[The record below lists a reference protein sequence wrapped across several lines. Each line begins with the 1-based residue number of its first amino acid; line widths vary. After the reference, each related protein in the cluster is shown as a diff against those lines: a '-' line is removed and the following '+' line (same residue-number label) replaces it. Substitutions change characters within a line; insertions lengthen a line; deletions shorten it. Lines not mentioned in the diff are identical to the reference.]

1 MGWSFDAG
9 DGTVVRKR
17 FGGRAELITV
27 AWTSDASGV
36 VTVTGLELGGALT
49 SLMTDPD
56 GDVAPSANYDITLT
70 DEGAQ
75 DVLQGVGANRHTQV
89 VGFSEQRSSEQIEKR
104 GQLAAVKASFSL
116 EAVSVATCQHGVPP
130 AWYMIARRGL
140 GRRGQV
146 LNWIGAKRYEALRR
160 KRR

>member
-1 MGWSFDAG
+1 MRILETILGDA
-9 DGTVVRKR
+9 RNK
-17 FGGRAELITV
+17 
-27 AWTSDASGV
+27 
-36 VTVTGLELGGALT
+36 
-49 SLMTDPD
+49 
-56 GDVAPSANYDITLT
+56 Y
-70 DEGAQ
+70 
-75 DVLQGVGANRHTQV
+75 VGANRHTQV

-104 GQLAAVKASFSL
+104 GQLATIKASFSL

-160 KRR
+160 KGRWEKAGQSSEAQAVLYRVLLHRATIKTFP